1 MPFAPEIY
9 IIIHLGRINTLIQ
22 PDNLRLIY
30 RLAKA
35 NAQVEYCNL
44 YLLHW
49 LCFVFIIS
57 GGLFDE
63 KELDSSI
70 HPQRFSLCFRF
81 YRVHP

>member
-30 RLAKA
+30 RLAMA

-57 GGLFDE
+57 GGCLMKRSLTVRFIPKDFPFV
-63 KELDSSI
+63 LD
-70 HPQRFSLCFRF
+70 FT
-81 YRVHP
+81 